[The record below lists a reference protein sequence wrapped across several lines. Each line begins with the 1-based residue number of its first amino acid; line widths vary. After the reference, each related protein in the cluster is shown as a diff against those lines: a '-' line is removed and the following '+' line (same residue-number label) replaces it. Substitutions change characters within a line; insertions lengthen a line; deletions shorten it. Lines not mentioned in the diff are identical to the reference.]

1 MKAPL
6 AFDLIYCPIYSETL
20 FVSIYA
26 MRWWGGSG
34 GGDGANYQTRT
45 TTQAVLRRESW
56 TV

>member
-26 MRWWGGSG
+26 MR
-34 GGDGANYQTRT
+34 
-45 TTQAVLRRESW
+45 
-56 TV
+56 